1 MTSTPRLILSRSA
14 DMMLMEVGWTGCA
27 RAGDRLTVTD
37 AGAVLSVLLPPQSL
51 AEAKVRPGTEA
62 AVRTARL
69 AGASRLEVGLGLPVG
84 TEIPLT
90 VEGVLA
96 ALAGGAV
103 VGGAVEAP
111 FGLVLDPAVED
122 SAGNGTRL
130 LHQVSV
136 LTEQGVSSVWQLPLA
151 APHSPPLQPGAR
163 GPDPPGVPGATTLAL
178 GAVSPGSDEGAPGPE
193 PDGAA
198 PDFRPLNA
206 VDRGQIA
213 AGGPVT
219 LEDLR
224 LTSLGA
230 SFSAH
235 QFRQADTGQPS
246 FRWDHRASLGRDVEV
261 RVERLGRLWP
271 FGHAAV
277 LLETAE
283 RVVDGGVAGL
293 RLTTELRI
301 TEPVR
306 SFPDDGS
313 PAARTFPFSSVE
325 ILTGSVT
332 GLADDWQQFTRPPAS
347 IQPLIDQRDELQN
360 TQLPD
365 AEARVAATHYPRSA
379 DELYTSGDPEAND
392 VARLAEIQ
400 PTIDQD
406 AQALQDDAQARSE
419 VPVEPPPP
427 PPGFEDPDRPPPD
440 PTPPP
445 EPDPRIL
452 SADEYARISAELQQL
467 QAEASQCSARISA
480 RLAALAPFAAQEG
493 NLDGL
498 AALGDP
504 DATAVLAL
512 RGQIADLQR
521 QIDGLSTPLPLLM
534 VPSLP
539 DGNGA
544 ARPVEFQVRCTGA
557 LGDVCFAVPLV
568 FVDDLVVV
576 DGGAETYRA
585 FDDPDLAARV
595 RDWLSQSNVDLT
607 GELQGDRIDLVR
619 DPAPSAA
626 DVQTVNALRLD
637 GRHENRDFRPVLTG
651 FDIEIPEL
659 RSLLPD
665 LPVSTSAVFSPG
677 FTGGEPTDA
686 PIALEPPVSADF
698 GVRAERGGGLIVPTF
713 EADAVSRTFG
723 PVDRRALPGG
733 ADVLAAF
740 QDMRLLGIPLSS
752 LLPADTPP
760 PEIVR
765 VLADGKPPGV
775 RMSWQGLRLKSSGIL
790 VAHEAPH
797 DPPRA
802 DDTTVS
808 LTAEITP
815 DGARTR
821 CEMSPFV
828 LSVPAGAPLLE
839 LSFSSLVFEQKGAA
853 APDLAISGFG
863 VAFCGPLDLLKKLES
878 VVDLGDSVPSLDV
891 TPEGLTASYGL
902 AVPSLPAMGVFSLRD
917 VAVRVGVAIPFRG
930 GSPAVDI
937 SFSTRED
944 PFQLTVLSFGGGG
957 YLQLTVDG
965 SGLKRLEASLDF
977 GASIGVDFG
986 VVKAEVHA
994 LGGVRYVMQGD
1005 DVRLTGFIRL
1015 GGSVDILGLAS
1026 VSVNLLVE
1034 LAYDSAG
1041 NRLIGHASLV
1051 VEIDLTLYSDSV
1063 RLDSGEWVLAGDGG
1077 NAPAAAPGGDAGQS
1091 DWKQYQ
1097 EAYA

>member
-1 MTSTPRLILSRSA
+1 MTSTQRLILSRSA
-14 DMMLMEVGWTGCA
+14 DMMLMEVSWTGCA
-27 RAGDRLTVTD
+27 QAGDRLTVTD

-51 AEAKVRPGTEA
+51 AEAKVRPGTET
-62 AVRTARL
+62 AVRAARL

-84 TEIPLT
+84 AEIPLT
-90 VEGVLA
+90 VEGILA

-122 SAGNGTRL
+122 SLGNGTRL

-136 LTEQGVSSVWQLPLA
+136 LTEQGVTSVWQLPLA
-151 APHSPPLQPGAR
+151 APHSPPLEPGAR
-163 GPDPPGVPGATTLAL
+163 GPDPPGVPGATTLTL
-178 GAVSPGSDEGAPGPE
+178 GAVSLGSDEGAPGPE
-193 PDGAA
+193 SDGAA

-206 VDRGQIA
+206 VDRGQIS

-224 LTSLGA
+224 LTALGS
-230 SFSAH
+230 SFSAT
-235 QFRQADTGQPS
+235 QLRQGDTGQPS
-246 FRWDHRASLGRDVEV
+246 FRWDHRASLGRDAKV

-271 FGHAAV
+271 FGHTAV

-283 RVVDGGVAGL
+283 RVVDDGVAGL

-313 PAARTFPFSSVE
+313 PAARAFPFTSVE
-325 ILTGSVT
+325 VLTRSVT
-332 GLADDWQQFTRPPAS
+332 GLADNWQQFARPPSS
-347 IQPLIDQRDELQN
+347 IQPLIDQRDQLQN
-360 TQLPD
+360 TQLAD

-379 DELYTSGDPEAND
+379 DELFASGYPESGD

-419 VPVEPPPP
+419 VPVQPPPP
-427 PPGFEDPDRPPPD
+427 PPEFEDPDHPPPD
-440 PTPPP
+440 PPPPP

-452 SADEYARISAELQQL
+452 SADAFARISAELQQL
-467 QAEASQCSARISA
+467 EAEASQCQARISA
-480 RLAALAPFAAQEG
+480 RLAALAPFVAQEG
-493 NLDGL
+493 NVDGL

-504 DATAVLAL
+504 DAAAALAL
-512 RGQIADLQR
+512 RAQIAALQQ
-521 QIDGLSTPLPLLM
+521 QIDELSTPLPLLM

-539 DGNGA
+539 DENGDPQ
-544 ARPVEFQVRCTGA
+544 PVNFQVRCTGT

-568 FVDDLVVV
+568 FVDDLVVS

-585 FDDPDLAARV
+585 FDDPELATRV

-607 GELQGDRIDLVR
+607 VELPGNRIDLIR
-619 DPAPSAA
+619 DPAPRTT
-626 DVQTVNALRLD
+626 DVRTVNALHLD
-637 GRHENRDFRPVLTG
+637 GRHENREFRPVLTG

-659 RSLLPD
+659 RALLPD
-665 LPVSTSAVFSPG
+665 LPVSTSAVFSPS
-677 FTGGEPTDA
+677 FTDGEPTDA
-686 PIALEPPVSADF
+686 AIALEPPISADF
-698 GVRAERGGGLIVPTF
+698 GVRAERGGGLIAPTF
-713 EADAVSRTFG
+713 DADVVSRTFG
-723 PVDRRALPGG
+723 PADQRALPGT

-752 LLPADTPP
+752 LLPADTSP
-760 PEIVR
+760 PEIVQ
-765 VLADGKPPGV
+765 VMADGKPPGV
-775 RMSWQGLRLKSSGIL
+775 RMSWQDLHLKSSGIL
-790 VAHEAPH
+790 VAHQAPH

-802 DDTTVS
+802 DTTTVS

-815 DGARTR
+815 DGTGTR
-821 CEMSPFV
+821 CEMSPFM
-828 LSVPAGAPLLE
+828 LSVPGGSPILE

-853 APDLAISGFG
+853 APDLTMSGFG
-863 VAFCGPLDLLKKLES
+863 VTFCGPLDLLKQLES
-878 VVDLGDSVPSLDV
+878 VVDLGDSTPSLDV

-902 AVPSLPAMGVFSLRD
+902 AVPSLPAMGVFSLQD
-917 VAVRVGVAIPFRG
+917 IAVRVGVAIPFRG

-986 VVKAEVHA
+986 IVKAEVHA
-994 LGGVRYVMQGD
+994 LGGIRYVMQGN
-1005 DVRLTGFIRL
+1005 DVQLTGFIRL

-1026 VSVNLLVE
+1026 VSIDLLVE
-1034 LAYDSAG
+1034 LTYDSAG

-1063 RLDSGEWVLAGDGG
+1063 QLDSGEWVLAGDGG
-1077 NAPAAAPGGDAGQS
+1077 NAPAVAPGGDAGQS

>member
-14 DMMLMEVGWTGCA
+14 DLMLMEVGWTGCA
-27 RAGDRLTVTD
+27 QAGDKLTVTD
-37 AGAVLSVLLPPQSL
+37 AGAVLTVLLPPQAL
-51 AEAKVRPGTEA
+51 AEAKVRPGTET

-69 AGASRLEVGLGLPVG
+69 AGTSRLEVGLGLPVG
-84 TEIPLT
+84 AEIPLT

-122 SAGNGTRL
+122 SLGNGTRL
-130 LHQVSV
+130 LHQVPV
-136 LTEQGVSSVWQLPLA
+136 LTEQGVTSVWQLPLA
-151 APHSPPLQPGAR
+151 APHSPPLQPGAP
-163 GPDPPGVPGATTLAL
+163 GPDPPGVPGATTLPLDAVAL
-178 GAVSPGSDEGAPGPE
+178 GSDEGAPGLE
-193 PDGAA
+193 SDGVA

-206 VDRGQIA
+206 GDRGQISV
-213 AGGPVT
+213 GGPVT

-224 LTSLGA
+224 LTALGS
-230 SFSAH
+230 SFRAH
-235 QFRQADTGQPS
+235 QVRQGDTGQPS
-246 FRWDHRASLGRDVEV
+246 FRWDHRACLGRDAEV

-271 FGHAAV
+271 FGHTAV

-283 RVVDGGVAGL
+283 RAVDEGVAGL

-306 SFPDDGS
+306 SFADDGS
-313 PAARTFPFSSVE
+313 PAARAFPFSSVE
-325 ILTGSVT
+325 VLTGSVT
-332 GLADDWQQFTRPPAS
+332 GLADNWQPFARPPSA
-347 IQPLIDQRDELQN
+347 IQPLVDQRDGLQ
-360 TQLPD
+360 TQLTD
-365 AEARVAATHYPRSA
+365 AAAAVAAKHYPRSA
-379 DELYTSGDPEAND
+379 EELYTSKDPEADD
-392 VARLAEIQ
+392 VARLASIQ
-400 PTIDQD
+400 QTITDD

-440 PTPPP
+440 PPPPP

-452 SADEYARISAELQQL
+452 SADQYARISAELQQL
-467 QAEASQCSARISA
+467 QAEASQCSARINA
-480 RLAALAPFAAQEG
+480 RLAALAPLAAHEG
-493 NLDGL
+493 DIDSL
-498 AALGDP
+498 AALGDS
-504 DATAVLAL
+504 DATAVVEL
-512 RGQIADLQR
+512 RRQVGDLQK
-521 QIDGLSTPLPLLM
+521 QIEDLSTPLPLLM
-534 VPSLP
+534 VPSVP
-539 DGNGA
+539 DDTGEPQ
-544 ARPVEFQVRCTGA
+544 PVEFQVRCTGT
-557 LGDVCFAVPLV
+557 LGDVCFAMPLV
-568 FVDDLVVV
+568 FVDDLVVI
-576 DGGAETYRA
+576 DNGAETYRA
-585 FDDPDLAARV
+585 FDDPELATRV
-595 RDWLSQSNVDLT
+595 RDWLSQSNVDLVA
-607 GELQGDRIDLVR
+607 ELQGDRIDLVR
-619 DPAPSAA
+619 DPAPRPN
-626 DVQTVNALRLD
+626 DVRTVNALQLD

-665 LPVSTSAVFSPG
+665 LPVSTAAVFSPS
-677 FTGGEPTDA
+677 FTDGEPTDTA
-686 PIALEPPVSADF
+686 IALGPAVSADF

-713 EADAVSRTFG
+713 EADVVSRTFG
-723 PVDRRALPGG
+723 PADARALPGG
-733 ADVLAAF
+733 TDALAAF
-740 QDMRLLGIPLSS
+740 QGMRLLGIPLSS

-760 PEIVR
+760 PEIVH

-802 DDTTVS
+802 DTTTVS
-808 LTAEITP
+808 LAAEVTP
-815 DGARTR
+815 DGIRTR
-821 CEMSPFV
+821 CEMTPFM
-828 LSVPAGAPLLE
+828 LSVPGGSPLLE

-853 APDLAISGFG
+853 PPDLAIGGFG
-863 VAFCGPLDLLKKLES
+863 VTFRGPLNLLKKLES
-878 VVDLGDSVPSLDV
+878 VVDLGDSVPSVDV
-891 TPEGLTASYGL
+891 TPDGLTASYGL

-917 VAVRVGVAIPFRG
+917 IAVRVGVAIPFRG
-930 GSPAVDI
+930 GSPAVDV
-937 SFSTRED
+937 SFSTRDD

-986 VVKAEVHA
+986 IVKAEVHA
-994 LGGVRYVMQGD
+994 LGGIRYVMQGD

-1026 VSVNLLVE
+1026 VSVDLLVE

-1041 NRLIGHASLV
+1041 NRLIGRASLV

-1063 RLDSGEWVLAGDGG
+1063 QLDSGEWVLAGDGG
-1077 NAPAAAPGGDAGQS
+1077 NAPAVAAGGDAGRS